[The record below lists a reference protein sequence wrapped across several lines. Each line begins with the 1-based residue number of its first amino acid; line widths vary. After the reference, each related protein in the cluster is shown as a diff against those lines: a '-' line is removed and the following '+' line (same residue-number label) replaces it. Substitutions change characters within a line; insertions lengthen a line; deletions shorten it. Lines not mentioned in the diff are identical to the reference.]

1 MYSFQTGSTAR
12 KSKQKI
18 RLLSLIIFILVI
30 ALAGVG
36 FAYWRSRDVS
46 VTVGEALMMRATSE
60 ASSAQTAVYRL
71 TQSSGSNTMT
81 LLATIRSHI
90 YALQCLN
97 QLAANIYGPDIVLAD
112 AQMLAGCITTL
123 DECQTRLQT
132 GGVLTDLTAQLRD
145 QVEALVATFSEQTLS
160 EQSAS

>member
-1 MYSFQTGSTAR
+1 MYSFQSGGTAR
-12 KSKQKI
+12 KSKHRI
-18 RLLSLIIFILVI
+18 RVLSLIIFILVI
-30 ALAGVG
+30 ALAGVS
-36 FAYWRSRDVS
+36 FAYFQSRAVS
-46 VTVGEALMMRATSE
+46 NTVGEALMMRATSE
-60 ASSAQTAVYRL
+60 ASEARSVVYRL
-71 TQSSGSNTMT
+71 TQTSGSNTES
-81 LLATIRSHI
+81 LLAMIRSHI